1 MYLLKRHTLAF
12 LAVLLLLPAMALAI
26 PQKGDPAPPFKVS
39 TTSGQQVSLNNYK
52 GYVLVL
58 DFFATWCP
66 PCKASIP
73 HLVGLNKKYGKQ
85 GLQILG
91 MSVDDDGEAALK
103 RFIAEKGLNYPVALV
118 DSEIQGDY
126 GIRSIPTMYLV
137 NKKGIIVDKF
147 MGFSDETGRAMESA
161 IKRLLGE

>member
-1 MYLLKRHTLAF
+1 MNLVIRRTLTF

-26 PQKGDPAPPFKVS
+26 PKKGEPAPPFKVT

-91 MSVDDDGEAALK
+91 MSVDDDGEGEIK
-103 RFIAEKGLNYPVALV
+103 RFIPEKGINYPVALV

-137 NKKGIIVDKF
+137 NKKGIIVDKY
-147 MGFSDETGRAMESA
+147 MGFSDETGQAMETA
-161 IKRLLGE
+161 IKRLLAE

>member
-1 MYLLKRHTLAF
+1 MRFLKKRTLTF
-12 LAVLLLLPAMALAI
+12 LSAILLLPAMAFAV
-26 PQKGDPAPPFKVS
+26 PQKGEPAPQFKVA
-39 TTSGQQVSLNNYK
+39 TTSGQQVTLNNYK
-52 GYVLVL
+52 GHVLVL

-73 HLVGLNKKYGKQ
+73 HLVSLNKKYGKQ

-91 MSVDDDGEAALK
+91 MSVDDDGESVLK
-103 RFIAEKGLNYPVALV
+103 RFISEKGINYPVALV

-137 NKKGIIVDKF
+137 NKKGIIVDKY
-147 MGFSDETGRAMESA
+147 MGFSDETGRAMETA
-161 IKRLLGE
+161 IKRLLAE